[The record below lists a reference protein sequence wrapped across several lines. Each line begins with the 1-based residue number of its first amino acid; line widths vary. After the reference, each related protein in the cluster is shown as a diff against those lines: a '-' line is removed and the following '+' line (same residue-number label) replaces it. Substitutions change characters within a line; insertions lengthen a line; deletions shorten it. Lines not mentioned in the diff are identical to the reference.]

1 MNEVRKEAEER
12 AYLLE
17 LAHKDKGKL
26 KNYIR
31 LIDYMTVE
39 TLVQTNLVSMQ
50 MLIDEMKKERK
61 IGLFTTTV
69 MFNIQ
74 IVFSPDEREITD
86 SLVTLLDDM
95 IIVMRNAVRVI
106 SH

>member
-31 LIDYMTVE
+31 LLDYMTVE
-39 TLVQTNLVSMQ
+39 TLVLTNLVSM
-50 MLIDEMKKERK
+50 
-61 IGLFTTTV
+61 
-69 MFNIQ
+69 
-74 IVFSPDEREITD
+74 
-86 SLVTLLDDM
+86 
-95 IIVMRNAVRVI
+95 
-106 SH
+106 